1 MILLVFNIVLFLVLC
16 YLIYF
21 FCSGLL
27 NKIICVDFSWG
38 SSYECGFFS
47 SVLSLNCFSFTY
59 FSLLIIFVIFDL
71 EISLL
76 LNMPIQ
82 GLLFYNF
89 SYYYIFLILLLV
101 SFMFEL
107 FSGYVSWMY

>member
-1 MILLVFNIVLFLVLC
+1 MILVLFSMVLFFVLC
-16 YLIYF
+16 YVIYF

-27 NKIICVDFSWG
+27 NKIVSVDFGWG

-47 SVLSLNCFSFTY
+47 SVLNLNCFSFTY
-59 FSLLIIFVIFDL
+59 FFLLVMFVIFDL

-76 LNMPIQ
+76 LNMPTQ

-89 SYYYIFLILLLV
+89 SYYYLFLILLLIGFV
-101 SFMFEL
+101 FEL
-107 FSGYVSWMY
+107 FSGYVRWLY

>member
-1 MILLVFNIVLFLVLC
+1 MILFIFMGVLFFGLC
-16 YLIYF
+16 FIIYF

-27 NKIICVDFSWG
+27 NKIVDVGFGWG

-47 SVLSLNCFSFTY
+47 SVLNLNCFSFTY
-59 FSLLIIFVIFDL
+59 FFLLVMFVIFDL

-89 SYYYIFLILLLV
+89 FYYYAFLVLLLIGFV
-101 SFMFEL
+101 FEL
-107 FSGYVSWMY
+107 FSGYVRWLY